1 MSSVLAST
9 VAIAL
14 SASGLTQPAPAAA
27 PSETA
32 APATP
37 EAPGSGSDV
46 VHLRS
51 GGFVRGTVEEYEPGG
66 NVVLRKADGTTRTFG
81 PDEVDRVDVGGSPAP
96 TPEPKEPAPEPA
108 PAAEPAVSGDAA
120 RVFLVRGDRRRGELV
135 LQRRTGGVYV
145 SGYGGSASGVAW
157 DNVCTAPCERP
168 IDTNGAYTVNA
179 LNKGPALMS
188 KSFSLDPYRG
198 QDVTLE
204 VRGGSTGMF
213 IGGVLV
219 STVGG
224 TLAAVSSLWF
234 IDDARSNAAGG
245 AMLAAGIGG
254 FVGGIVML
262 FRARHRVRA
271 VPGRP

>member
-1 MSSVLAST
+1 MSSVLASA

-14 SASGLTQPAPAAA
+14 TASELTQPAPAPA
-27 PSETA
+27 PAETA
-32 APATP
+32 AP
-37 EAPGSGSDV
+37 EQSAPAAASGSDV
-46 VHLRS
+46 VHLRG

-81 PDEVDRVDVGGSPAP
+81 PDEVDRVEVGGTPA
-96 TPEPKEPAPEPA
+96 PAPEP
-108 PAAEPAVSGDAA
+108 EPAVSDMAA

-262 FRARHRVRA
+262 FRARHRVRTI
-271 VPGRP
+271 PGRP